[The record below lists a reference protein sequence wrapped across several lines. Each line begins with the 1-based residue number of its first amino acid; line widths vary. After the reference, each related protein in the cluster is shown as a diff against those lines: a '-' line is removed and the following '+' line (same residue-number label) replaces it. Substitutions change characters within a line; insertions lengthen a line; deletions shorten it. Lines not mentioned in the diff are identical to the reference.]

1 MRLPAPSTLVLAL
14 VTVVLAGLVVG
25 RVSAQADDSPTD
37 HPPIVVPTST
47 ASPSPSPTPS
57 ADHDDD
63 DDDDDYTR
71 ITPRPRDIDDDDDDH
86 RGRDHP
92 EDD

>member
-1 MRLPAPSTLVLAL
+1 MLVLAL

-47 ASPSPSPTPS
+47 VTPSPSPTPS

-63 DDDDDYTR
+63 DDGDDFTR
-71 ITPRPRDIDDDDDDH
+71 ITPRPRDIDDDDDDDH
-86 RGRDHP
+86 SGRDHP